1 MKPDA
6 SKNGFLESFRHA
18 LEGIGATAKGR
29 NFRVQIAAGA
39 AAVAAGLLLR
49 ISPGEWIAVALCI
62 GLVLGGECANT
73 ALEAAVDLSSP
84 GLHPLAK
91 RAKDAAAGAVLILSI
106 ASATIG
112 AIIFLPRLTLAQTY
126 GREDRSLSPVPT
138 QASYDWASG
147 NTAINFVDPVSG
159 KPAKLHGDWD
169 LRGFQV
175 SVDGGDW
182 KWAEKS
188 FVNEKM
194 FPDTVFVEGQDGVHT
209 NVCVRYAWDDYPDG
223 SLVSADG
230 LPVGPFELKATI
242 LDFEERAEEVHAE
255 TAEPNPHAD
264 SAEN

>member
-1 MKPDA
+1 MEIIICKTKEEA
-6 SKNGFLESFRHA
+6 SRK
-18 LEGIGATAKGR
+18 
-29 NFRVQIAAGA
+29 AADL
-39 AAVAAGLLLR
+39 VAAL
-49 ISPGEWIAVALCI
+49 IKAKPKA
-62 GLVLGGECANT
+62 VLGLATGST
-73 ALEAAVDLSSP
+73 PVP
-84 GLHPLAK
+84 MYQYLAK
-91 RAKDAAAGAVLILSI
+91 DCAAGAVLILSI
-106 ASATIG
+106 ASATVG

-126 GREDRSLSPVPT
+126 GREGRSLSPVPT

-175 SVDGGDW
+175 SVDGGNW

-209 NVCVRYAWDDYPDG
+209 NVCVRYAWDDYPDC